1 MHTYLI
7 LLFSTTSIFKK
18 KKKFF
23 LIYLIRKRVD
33 IYFSLSSKKLDC
45 YSIVLYRLVFF
56 HCIYV

>member
-18 KKKFF
+18 N
-23 LIYLIRKRVD
+23 YLIRKRVD

>member
-18 KKKFF
+18 N
-23 LIYLIRKRVD
+23 YLRKRVD